1 MSRLPTSLTAE
12 FRRNLWLEF
21 SLQRL
26 IALPVILF
34 ILVFLANTASPYSA
48 GSTAQVGLWTFYALV
63 FLWGSR
69 RAASAVA
76 EEVNGGTWTG
86 QRLSALSS
94 VSLTFGKLFGAT
106 AYVWYGG
113 LLGLALAA
121 WGELQDGRPAGTV
134 ASDLLQRL
142 FSGVLLHAV
151 AMTVSLALLNKRRVA
166 DRLGVTFAQLLAL
179 AASLFALG
187 LFLRDRVLWGFD
199 LSARSLYFYGE
210 RFDSGPFLVLSIF
223 VCMLWALLAA
233 QRLMAAQLQRAP
245 RPWAWPLF
253 VVFCMVYA
261 GGVAGDRFDR
271 LHRDLAGSALLF
283 AVALLATYV
292 ALFAERNEPLRF
304 RRLAVCWS
312 SGLYRRALSLLPWWA
327 TSWIILLLYALW
339 TGVDAKP
346 LDLGLF
352 ADLLRETGI
361 GEPVPLAASIAFPL
375 FVLRDIVF
383 VLFINSGRQSERAD
397 LTAFVYLLVFYVP
410 LTSLIVALGS
420 YRLATYMVPL
430 PVLDSWGPAL
440 AAAAQVAV
448 LAVLTALRWRRLFRA

>member
-1 MSRLPTSLTAE
+1 MSTTPSSLTAE

-21 SLQRL
+21 SVQRL

-34 ILVFLANTASPYSA
+34 ILVFLANTASSYSA
-48 GSTAQVGLWTFYALV
+48 GSTAQVGLWAFYGLV

-121 WGELQDGRPAGTV
+121 WGELEEGRALGAVT
-134 ASDLLQRL
+134 SDLLQRL

-151 AMTVSLALLNKRRVA
+151 AMTASLALLNKRRVA

-187 LFLRDRVLWGFD
+187 FFLRDRVLWGFD
-199 LSARSLYFYGE
+199 LSARSIVFYGE

-223 VCMLWALLAA
+223 IFMLWALLAA
-233 QRLMAAQLQRAP
+233 QRLMAVQLQRAP

-253 VVFCMVYA
+253 VVFCMVYV
-261 GGVAGDRFDR
+261 GGLGSSQLDSLRSDLDR
-271 LHRDLAGSALLF
+271 SALLF
-283 AVALLATYV
+283 SVALFATYV

-304 RRLAVCWS
+304 RRLAAAWS
-312 SGLYRRALSLLPWWA
+312 GGLYRRALSLLPWWA
-327 TSWIILLLYALW
+327 TSWLILLLYALW
-339 TGVDAKP
+339 TGFGSRP

-352 ADLLRETGI
+352 ADLLREAGI
-361 GEPVPLAASIAFPL
+361 GQPVPLAASVAFPL
-375 FVLRDIVF
+375 FVLRDIAF
-383 VLFINSGRQSERAD
+383 VLFINSGRPSERAD

-410 LTSLIVALGS
+410 LTSLVVALGH
-420 YRLATYMVPL
+420 YRLATYLVPL

-440 AAAAQVAV
+440 AAAAQAA
-448 LAVLTALRWRRLFRA
+448 LLFVLTGLRWRRLFRA